1 MRQLALLLALWPGI
15 LGATDL
21 SELVEERARAMLGA
35 AVPDEG
41 TFRITYQPEVDDA
54 ALISRFW
61 MDPVTGQFLAEALRE
76 NGEVQRVSGLALV
89 SVPVPVPARRMMPD
103 EIVSEADIVTIEFPV
118 GRLNEFSITDS
129 SELVGLQVRRMLPE
143 GRPVMAQSVMAP
155 LVITRG
161 ERVQIRFDNGGLT
174 LSAPGRALADAAE
187 GEPVRVVNLISN
199 LSLVGTAAVN
209 GIVEITR

>member
-1 MRQLALLLALWPGI
+1 
-15 LGATDL
+15 
-21 SELVEERARAMLGA
+21 
-35 AVPDEG
+35 
-41 TFRITYQPEVDDA
+41 
-54 ALISRFW
+54 
-61 MDPVTGQFLAEALRE
+61 MDPVTGQFLADALRE
-76 NGEVQRVSGLALV
+76 TGEVQRVSGLALV

-103 EIVSEADIVTIEFPV
+103 EIVSEGDIVTIDFPM

-129 SELVGLQVRRMLPE
+129 SELVGRQVRRMLPE

-161 ERVQIRFDNGGLT
+161 ERVQIRYDDGGLT
-174 LSAPGRALADAAE
+174 LSAPGRALVDAAE

-209 GIVEITR
+209 GIVEIAR